1 MANHTARCE
10 PIVRAFDAVDAD
22 DTVLPLRVEGR
33 TVRAMADFGE
43 PLAVAALSLARR
55 LADGATLWCIAPE
68 WPEHARH
75 VAVEFV
81 HPVLVGKRAF
91 PAVSLDSNDPA
102 TALRSLVRAGD
113 VVLAISP
120 GDSLPTAA
128 VMRRAQAWGAM
139 TVWMGAG
146 SRPAIR
152 TADHIVWI
160 DGDTGEVADDVASP
174 AAYDGRL
181 VLPYHVL
188 WELTHVCFEH
198 PGLLEVRADADS
210 DDDVCITCSDEGRIG
225 EVITADRDGR
235 ARVRTAAGIE
245 TIDTT
250 IVPTV
255 VPGDLVLIH
264 AGAAISEVP

>member
-1 MANHTARCE
+1 
-10 PIVRAFDAVDAD
+10 
-22 DTVLPLRVEGR
+22 
-33 TVRAMADFGE
+33 MADFGE

-91 PAVSLDSNDPA
+91 PAVSLDSGDPV

-120 GDSLPTAA
+120 SDSRPTCA
-128 VMRRAQAWGAM
+128 VMRRAQAWGVT

-146 SRPAIR
+146 SSPAAR
-152 TADHIVWI
+152 SADHIVWLEE
-160 DGDTGEVADDVASP
+160 DTSEVGNEVADAVATP

-181 VLPYHVL
+181 VLLYHVL

-198 PGLLEVRADADS
+198 PGLLEVRPETDCGDE
-210 DDDVCITCSDEGRIG
+210 VCITCSDEGRIG
-225 EVITADRDGR
+225 EVITAGTGGL
-235 ARVRTAAGIE
+235 ARVRTATGIE

-250 IVPTV
+250 IVPSV
-255 VPGDLVLIH
+255 APGDLVLIH

>member
-1 MANHTARCE
+1 M
-10 PIVRAFDAVDAD
+10 VRTLERLAPA
-22 DTVLPLRVEGR
+22 LPLRDEER

-55 LADGATLWCIAPE
+55 FADGATLWCVAPE

-91 PAVSLDSNDPA
+91 PAVSLDSSDPA

-120 GDSLPTAA
+120 GSSDPTTT
-128 VMRRAQAWGAM
+128 VMRRAQAWGVT
-139 TVWMGAG
+139 TVWLGAG
-146 SRPAIR
+146 SRPAMR
-152 TADHIVWI
+152 AADHVVWI
-160 DGDTGEVADDVASP
+160 DDDACEVVDEVATP

-181 VLPYHVL
+181 VLLYHVL

-198 PGLLEVRADADS
+198 PGLLEMHADPHC
-210 DDDVCITCSDEGRIG
+210 DDVCITCSDEGRIG
-225 EVITADRDGR
+225 EVITADSGGR
-235 ARVRTAAGIE
+235 ARVRTATGIE

-250 IVPTV
+250 IVPAV